1 MAILETIAAAN
12 AAYKIIS
19 DCVKNGKEVAG
30 LTSEV
35 GKFLQAEE
43 ELNEA
48 HKKYL
53 ANPLTKGLGKDAQDW
68 AYFQQLEDIQE
79 MRKELESFTRLHGR
93 PGSWDRWVKYQA
105 DARIARKEAR
115 KRQERE
121 RQERNEIIIL
131 IVCAIAGAAAMGG
144 LFWWIGVATGK
155 W

>member
-30 LTSEV
+30 LTTEV

-43 ELNEA
+43 ELTEA

-53 ANPLTKGLGKDAQDW
+53 ANPLTKGLGKDSDDW
-68 AYFQQLEDIQE
+68 AYFQHLEDLQE
-79 MRKELESFTRLHGR
+79 KRRELESFTRLHGR

-115 KRQERE
+115 KRAEKQ
-121 RQERNEIIIL
+121 RQERIDLIIVIL
-131 IVCAIAGAAAMGG
+131 CILGG
-144 LFWWIGVATGK
+144 VLTTAFGIWWLGRVAGK

>member
-43 ELNEA
+43 ELTEA
-48 HKKYL
+48 HKKFL
-53 ANPLTKGLGKDAQDW
+53 ANPLTKGLGKEADDW
-68 AYFQQLEDIQE
+68 AYFNHLEDLQE
-79 MRKELESFTRLHGR
+79 KRRDLESFTRIHGR

-115 KRQERE
+115 KAAEKARQERIE
-121 RQERNEIIIL
+121 LIITIL
-131 IVCAIAGAAAMGG
+131 CVVGGIVAMAAV
-144 LFWWIGVATGK
+144 FWWLGRSQGK

>member
-19 DCVKNGKEVAG
+19 DCLKNGKEVAG
-30 LTSEV
+30 LASEV

-43 ELNEA
+43 ELTDA
-48 HKKYL
+48 HKKFL
-53 ANPLTKGLGKDAQDW
+53 ANPLTKGLGKEADDW
-68 AYFQQLEDIQE
+68 AYFQHLEDIQE
-79 MRKELESFTRLHGR
+79 MRKTLESETRLYGR

-121 RQERNEIIIL
+121 RQERIEL
-131 IVCAIAGAAAMGG
+131 IVTILSIVGGIIAMAAV
-144 LFWWIGVATGK
+144 FWWLGRSQGK

>member
-43 ELNEA
+43 ELTEA
-48 HKKYL
+48 HKKFL
-53 ANPLTKGLGKDAQDW
+53 ANPLTKGLGKEADDW
-68 AYFQQLEDIQE
+68 AYFNHLEDLQE
-79 MRKELESFTRLHGR
+79 KRRELESFTRIHGR

-115 KRQERE
+115 KAAERARQERIE
-121 RQERNEIIIL
+121 LIITIL
-131 IVCAIAGAAAMGG
+131 SILGGIVAMAAV
-144 LFWWIGVATGK
+144 FWWLGRNAGK